1 MMDPTILA
9 IIVVSAAIL
18 VAVILVSR
26 AAERKRTE
34 AMRETASMLGLS
46 FAGESKKPGEAG
58 LDTTLTAFT
67 LFRHG
72 GAPRVRNVMRASVTD
87 GEDMVFEYR
96 YTVSTGK
103 SSHTVEQTVAAFR
116 RRAARVPAFRMAP
129 ENVFSKIGHLF
140 GGQDIDFDSNVEF
153 SSHYALKGDDPDAVR
168 AFFERHAVVY
178 FAERP
183 GWSVEGAG
191 EWLVLYRHGKREKPE
206 DLREWLD
213 EVRRMTRVLDS
224 R

>member
-1 MMDPTILA
+1 MIDPTILA
-9 IIVVSAAIL
+9 LIAVAAAVL

-46 FAGESKKPGEAG
+46 FAGESKKPVEAG
-58 LDTTLTAFT
+58 LDVTLTAFT

-72 GAPRVRNVMRASVTD
+72 GAPRVRNLMRASVTD
-87 GEDMVFEYR
+87 GEDIVFEYR

-129 ENVFSKIGHLF
+129 ENVFSRIGHAL
-140 GGQDIDFDSNVEF
+140 GGQDIDVDSNVEF
-153 SSHYALKGDDPDAVR
+153 SQHYALKGEDADAVR
-168 AFFERHAVVY
+168 AFFQRQAASY

-191 EWLVLYRHGKREKPE
+191 EWLILYRHGKRETPE

-213 EVRRMTRVLDS
+213 DTRRAARALDP

>member
-1 MMDPTILA
+1 MNPTLLA
-9 IIVVSAAIL
+9 LIVVTAAVL

-46 FAGESKKPGEAG
+46 FAGESKKPGETG

-72 GAPRVRNVMRASVTD
+72 GAQRVRNLMRASVTD
-87 GEDMVFEYR
+87 GEDIVFEYR

-116 RRAARVPAFRMAP
+116 RRAARIPAFRMAP
-129 ENVFSKIGHLF
+129 ENVFSRIGHAL
-140 GGQDIDFDSNVEF
+140 GGQDIDLDSNVEF
-153 SSHYALKGDDPDAVR
+153 SQHYALKGEDADAVR
-168 AFFERHAVVY
+168 AFFQRQAASY
-178 FAERP
+178 FADRP

-191 EWLVLYRHGKREKPE
+191 EWIILYRHGTREKPE
-206 DLREWLD
+206 DLREWLED
-213 EVRRMTRVLDS
+213 TRRTARTLNL

>member
-1 MMDPTILA
+1 MDLTVFALTVVLA
-9 IIVVSAAIL
+9 AAL
-18 VAVILVSR
+18 VAVIFMSR

-34 AMRETASMLGLS
+34 EMREAASMLGFS

-58 LDTTLTAFT
+58 LDSALSAFK

-72 GAPRVRNVMRASVTD
+72 GAPRVRNLMRTAVID
-87 GEDMVFEYR
+87 GEDLVFEYR

-116 RRAARVPAFRMAP
+116 RRGARIPAFRMAP

-140 GGQDIDFDSNVEF
+140 GDQDIDFDSNAEF
-153 SSHYALKGDDPDAVR
+153 SSHYALKGEDADAVR
-168 AFFERHAVVY
+168 ELFQRQAAMY
-178 FAERP
+178 FADRA
-183 GWSVEGAG
+183 GWSAEGEG
-191 EWLVLYRHGKREKPE
+191 EWLILYRSGKREKPE
-206 DLREWLD
+206 NLREWLD
-213 EVRRMTRVLDS
+213 EARRAARVLDP